1 MFKIYPLV
9 VTTLKS
15 KHLPK
20 RMSNQELLNTSV
32 GNSIKLPT
40 LSPAAQ
46 DKVENVIRGLGRYN
60 LTAEQT
66 SSATELSFH

>member
-1 MFKIYPLV
+1 
-9 VTTLKS
+9 
-15 KHLPK
+15 
-20 RMSNQELLNTSV
+20 MSNQELLNTSV

-40 LSPAAQ
+40 LSSAAQ